1 MQQIQCTVE
10 YIILFSYTFF
20 IAEEI
25 VKLENELK
33 IIIPEAGAK
42 VNLEVEKVKTMYKDK
57 LRKANV
63 DIEYLRTVSRYIL
76 EFKTN

>member
-1 MQQIQCTVE
+1 M
-10 YIILFSYTFF
+10 
-20 IAEEI
+20 
-25 VKLENELK
+25 
-33 IIIPEAGAK
+33 IPEAGAK

-63 DIEYLRTVSRYIL
+63 DIEFLRTVSRYIL